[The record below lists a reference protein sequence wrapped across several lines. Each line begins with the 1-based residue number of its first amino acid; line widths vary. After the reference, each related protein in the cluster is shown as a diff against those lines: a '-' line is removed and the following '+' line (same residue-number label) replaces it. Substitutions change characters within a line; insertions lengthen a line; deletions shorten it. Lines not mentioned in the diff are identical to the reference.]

1 MTEHT
6 HTHAPSHPDGL
17 DGVKGKN
24 LLITIVLKIVLT
36 IAEVL
41 GGWFSGSLSLL
52 SEALHNLNDV
62 LSIVISWFAVNM
74 AEKEHDK
81 KNTFGYRRATIIAA
95 VINATLLI
103 ILSLFLFKEAY
114 FKFIQPEKINALLV
128 IVIAAIGI
136 VLNVVAV
143 CLLHKSSGADL
154 NMRAVYL
161 HFLSDAL
168 SSVGVLVGGIVIYY
182 FDAYW
187 IDPSLTVVIGIYIL
201 KESYEILKE
210 SVNILMQGTPER
222 VDIDEIAEEL
232 EKMDAIKNIH
242 HVHIWALD
250 EHTLF
255 FEAHVNLQN
264 DILVSELS
272 DVYGKLDHVLK
283 GRFGVTHLTIQ
294 FEYNCYEDAGRVID
308 KE

>member
-1 MTEHT
+1 MREDIQT
-6 HTHAPSHPDGL
+6 HSQPDGL

-24 LLITIVLKIVLT
+24 LLLTMVLKIVLT
-36 IAEVL
+36 IAEAL
-41 GGWFSGSLSLL
+41 GGWLSGSLSLL
-52 SEALHNLNDV
+52 SDALHNLSDV
-62 LSIVISWFAVNM
+62 LSIVISWFAVKM
-74 AEKEHDK
+74 AKKEHDK

-103 ILSLFLFKEAY
+103 IMSLFLFREAY

-136 VLNVVAV
+136 VLNAVAV
-143 CLLHKSSGADL
+143 YLLHKSSGDDL

-168 SSVGVLVGGIVIYY
+168 SSVGVMVGGLVIYF

-187 IDPSLTVVIGIYIL
+187 MDPLLTVLIGLYIL

-210 SVNILMQGTPER
+210 SANILMQGTPKT

-272 DVYGKLDHVLK
+272 DVYAKLEQVLK

-294 FEYNCYEDAGRVID
+294 FEYNCCEDVGRVLD

>member
-6 HTHAPSHPDGL
+6 HAHSHPDGL

-24 LLITIVLKIVLT
+24 LLITIALKLLLT
-36 IAEVL
+36 ITEGL

-52 SEALHNLNDV
+52 SDALHNLNDV
-62 LSIVISWFAVNM
+62 LSIVISWFAVKM

-103 ILSLFLFKEAY
+103 IMSLFLFREAY

-136 VLNVVAV
+136 VLNAVAV
-143 CLLHKSSGADL
+143 YLLHKSSGDDL

-168 SSVGVLVGGIVIYY
+168 SSVGVMVGGVVIYY
-182 FDAYW
+182 FNAYW
-187 IDPSLTVVIGIYIL
+187 IDPLLTVLIGLYIL

-210 SVNILMQGTPER
+210 STNILMQGTPKT

-264 DILVSELS
+264 DIWVSELS
-272 DVYGKLDHVLK
+272 AIYEKLEQVLK
-283 GRFGVTHLTIQ
+283 GHFGVTHLTIQ
-294 FEYNCYEDAGRVID
+294 FEYNCCEDAGRVLD

>member
-1 MTEHT
+1 MTE

-24 LLITIVLKIVLT
+24 LLITMVLKMILT
-36 IAEVL
+36 IAEGL
-41 GGWFSGSLSLL
+41 GGWVSGSLSLL
-52 SEALHNLNDV
+52 SDALHNLNDV
-62 LSIVISWFAVNM
+62 LSIVISWFAVKM

-103 ILSLFLFKEAY
+103 IMSLFLFREAY

-136 VLNVVAV
+136 VLNAVAV
-143 CLLHKSSGADL
+143 YLLHKSSGDDL

-168 SSVGVLVGGIVIYY
+168 SSVGVMVGGIVIYY

-187 IDPSLTVVIGIYIL
+187 IDPSLTVAIGLYIL

-210 SVNILMQGTPER
+210 STNILMQGTPKT

-232 EKMDAIKNIH
+232 EKLDAIKNIH

-272 DVYGKLDHVLK
+272 AIYEKLEQVLK
-283 GRFGVTHLTIQ
+283 GHFGVTHLTIQ
-294 FEYNCYEDAGRVID
+294 FEYNCCEDAGRVLD

>member
-6 HTHAPSHPDGL
+6 HVHSHPEGR

-24 LLITIVLKIVLT
+24 LLIAMVLKVALT
-36 IAEVL
+36 IAEAL
-41 GGWFSGSLSLL
+41 GGWLSGSLSLL
-52 SEALHNLNDV
+52 SDALHNLNDV
-62 LSIVISWFAVNM
+62 LSIVISYFAVKM

-103 ILSLFLFKEAY
+103 IMSLFLFREAY
-114 FKFIQPEKINALLV
+114 FKFLQPEKINALLV

-136 VLNVVAV
+136 ILNAVAV
-143 CLLHKSSGADL
+143 YLLHKNSGDDL

-168 SSVGVLVGGIVIYY
+168 SSVGVMVGGMVIYY
-182 FDAYW
+182 FEAYW
-187 IDPSLTVVIGIYIL
+187 IDPLLTVLIGLYIL
-201 KESYEILKE
+201 KESYEIVKE
-210 SVNILMQGTPER
+210 STNILMQGTPKT

-232 EKMDAIKNIH
+232 EKLDEIKNIH

-272 DVYGKLDHVLK
+272 AVYEKLEQLLK
-283 GRFGVTHLTIQ
+283 GHFGVTHLTIQ
-294 FEYNCYEDAGRVID
+294 FEYNCCEDAGRVLD

>member
-6 HTHAPSHPDGL
+6 HAPSQPDGL

-24 LLITIVLKIVLT
+24 LIITMVLKVVLT

-41 GGWFSGSLSLL
+41 GGWFSGSLALL
-52 SEALHNLNDV
+52 SDALHNLNDV
-62 LSIVISWFAVNM
+62 LSIVISWFAVKM
-74 AEKEHDK
+74 AEKKHDK

-103 ILSLFLFKEAY
+103 LMSLFLFREAY
-114 FKFIQPEKINALLV
+114 FKFIQPEKINALPV

-136 VLNVVAV
+136 VLNAV
-143 CLLHKSSGADL
+143 GVYLLHKSSDGDL

-161 HFLSDAL
+161 HFISDAL
-168 SSVGVLVGGIVIYY
+168 SSVGVMIGGIVIYY
-182 FDAYW
+182 FEAYW
-187 IDPSLTVVIGIYIL
+187 IDPTLTVLIGLYII

-210 SVNILMQGTPER
+210 SVNILMQGTPKT

-232 EKMDAIKNIH
+232 EKLDEIKDIH

-272 DVYGKLDHVLK
+272 DIYGKLEQALK

-294 FEYNCYEDAGRVID
+294 FEYNCCEDVGRVID

>member
-1 MTEHT
+1 M
-6 HTHAPSHPDGL
+6 
-17 DGVKGKN
+17 
-24 LLITIVLKIVLT
+24 VLKVALT
-36 IAEVL
+36 IAEAL
-41 GGWFSGSLSLL
+41 GGWLSGSLSLL
-52 SEALHNLNDV
+52 SDALHNLNDV
-62 LSIVISWFAVNM
+62 LSIVISYFAVKM

-103 ILSLFLFKEAY
+103 IMSLFLFREAY
-114 FKFIQPEKINALLV
+114 FKFLQPEKINALLV

-136 VLNVVAV
+136 ILNAVAV
-143 CLLHKSSGADL
+143 YLLHKNSGDDL

-168 SSVGVLVGGIVIYY
+168 SSVGVMVGGMVIYY
-182 FDAYW
+182 FEAYW
-187 IDPSLTVVIGIYIL
+187 IDPLLTVLIGLYIL
-201 KESYEILKE
+201 KESYEIVKE
-210 SVNILMQGTPER
+210 STNILMQGTPKT

-232 EKMDAIKNIH
+232 EKLDEIKNIH

-272 DVYGKLDHVLK
+272 AVYEKLEQLLK

-294 FEYNCYEDAGRVID
+294 FEYNCCEDAGRVLD

>member
-1 MTEHT
+1 MQWPYT
-6 HTHAPSHPDGL
+6 
-17 DGVKGKN
+17 
-24 LLITIVLKIVLT
+24 
-36 IAEVL
+36 
-41 GGWFSGSLSLL
+41 
-52 SEALHNLNDV
+52 
-62 LSIVISWFAVNM
+62 
-74 AEKEHDK
+74 
-81 KNTFGYRRATIIAA
+81 
-95 VINATLLI
+95 
-103 ILSLFLFKEAY
+103 
-114 FKFIQPEKINALLV
+114 
-128 IVIAAIGI
+128 
-136 VLNVVAV
+136 
-143 CLLHKSSGADL
+143 LLHKSSEADL

-168 SSVGVLVGGIVIYY
+168 SSVGVMVGGIVIYY

-187 IDPSLTVVIGIYIL
+187 IDPALTVLIGLYIL

-210 SVNILMQGTPER
+210 SANILMQGTPKT

-264 DILVSELS
+264 DIWVSELS
-272 DVYGKLDHVLK
+272 AIYEKLEQVLK
-283 GRFGVTHLTIQ
+283 GHFGVTHLTIQ
-294 FEYNCYEDAGRVID
+294 FEYNCCEDVGRVLD

>member
-1 MTEHT
+1 MTE
-6 HTHAPSHPDGL
+6 HTHAPSHPDGM

-24 LLITIVLKIVLT
+24 LLITIALKLLLT

-52 SEALHNLNDV
+52 SDALHNLNDV
-62 LSIVISWFAVNM
+62 LSIVISWFAVKM
-74 AEKEHDK
+74 AEKKHDK

-103 ILSLFLFKEAY
+103 IMSLFLFREAY

-136 VLNVVAV
+136 VLNAVAV
-143 CLLHKSSGADL
+143 YLLHKSSGDDL

-168 SSVGVLVGGIVIYY
+168 SSVGVIVGGVVIYY

-187 IDPSLTVVIGIYIL
+187 IDPLLTVLIGIYIL

-210 SVNILMQGTPER
+210 SANILMQGTPKT

-232 EKMDAIKNIH
+232 EKMDAIKDIH

-250 EHTLF
+250 ENTVF

-272 DVYGKLDHVLK
+272 DIYEKLEQVLK
-283 GRFGVTHLTIQ
+283 VRFGVTHLTIQ
-294 FEYNCYEDAGRVID
+294 FEYNCCDDAGRVID

>member
-6 HTHAPSHPDGL
+6 HAHSHPDGL

-24 LLITIVLKIVLT
+24 LLLTMVLKIVLT
-36 IAEVL
+36 IAEAM
-41 GGWFSGSLSLL
+41 GGWLSGSLSLL
-52 SEALHNLNDV
+52 SDSLHNLSDV
-62 LSIVISWFAVNM
+62 LSIVISWFAVKM
-74 AEKEHDK
+74 AAKEHDK

-103 ILSLFLFKEAY
+103 ILSLFLFREAY
-114 FKFIQPEKINALLV
+114 FKFIQPEKINALPV

-136 VLNVVAV
+136 VLNAV
-143 CLLHKSSGADL
+143 GVYLLHKNSGADL

-161 HFLSDAL
+161 HFLNDAL
-168 SSVGVLVGGIVIYY
+168 SSVGVMVGGIVIYY

-187 IDPSLTVVIGIYIL
+187 IDPLLTVLISIYIL

-210 SVNILMQGTPER
+210 SANILMQGTPKT
-222 VDIDEIAEEL
+222 VDIDEIAEEV
-232 EKMDAIKNIH
+232 EKLDAIKNIH

-272 DVYGKLDHVLK
+272 AVYEKLEQILK

-294 FEYNCYEDAGRVID
+294 FEYNCCEDVGRVLD

>member
-1 MTEHT
+1 M
-6 HTHAPSHPDGL
+6 
-17 DGVKGKN
+17 
-24 LLITIVLKIVLT
+24 VLKIVLT

-52 SEALHNLNDV
+52 SDALHNLNDV
-62 LSIVISWFAVNM
+62 LSIVISWFAVKM
-74 AEKEHDK
+74 AAKEHDK

-103 ILSLFLFKEAY
+103 IMSLFLFREAY

-136 VLNVVAV
+136 VLNAVAV
-143 CLLHKSSGADL
+143 YLLHKSSGDDL

-168 SSVGVLVGGIVIYY
+168 SSVGVMVGGIVIYY

-187 IDPSLTVVIGIYIL
+187 IDPALTVLIGLYIL

-210 SVNILMQGTPER
+210 SANILMQGTPKT

-264 DILVSELS
+264 DIWVSELS
-272 DVYGKLDHVLK
+272 AIYEKLEQVLK
-283 GRFGVTHLTIQ
+283 GHFGVTHLTIQ
-294 FEYNCYEDAGRVID
+294 FEYNCCEDVGRVLD

>member
-6 HTHAPSHPDGL
+6 HAHSHPDGL

-24 LLITIVLKIVLT
+24 LLITIALKIVLT

-52 SEALHNLNDV
+52 SDALHNLNDV
-62 LSIVISWFAVNM
+62 LSIVISWFAVKM
-74 AEKEHDK
+74 AAKEHDK

-103 ILSLFLFKEAY
+103 IMSLFLFRDAY

-128 IVIAAIGI
+128 IIIASIGI
-136 VLNVVAV
+136 VLNAVAV
-143 CLLHKSSGADL
+143 YLLHKSSEADL

-168 SSVGVLVGGIVIYY
+168 SSVGVMVGGLVIYF

-187 IDPSLTVVIGIYIL
+187 MDPLLTVLIGLYIL

-210 SVNILMQGTPER
+210 SANILMQGTPKT

-272 DVYGKLDHVLK
+272 DVYAKLEQVLK

-294 FEYNCYEDAGRVID
+294 FEYNCCEDVGRVLD

>member
-6 HTHAPSHPDGL
+6 HAHSHPDGL

-24 LLITIVLKIVLT
+24 LLITIALKLLLT
-36 IAEVL
+36 ITEGL

-52 SEALHNLNDV
+52 SDALHNLNDV
-62 LSIVISWFAVNM
+62 LSIVISWFAVKM

-103 ILSLFLFKEAY
+103 IMSLFLFREAY

-136 VLNVVAV
+136 VLNAVAV
-143 CLLHKSSGADL
+143 YLLHKSSGDDL

-168 SSVGVLVGGIVIYY
+168 SSVGVMVGGIVIYY

-187 IDPSLTVVIGIYIL
+187 IDPSLTVMIGLYIL

-210 SVNILMQGTPER
+210 STNILMQGTPKT

-264 DILVSELS
+264 DIWVSELS
-272 DVYGKLDHVLK
+272 AIYEKLEQVLK
-283 GRFGVTHLTIQ
+283 GHFGVTHLTIQ
-294 FEYNCYEDAGRVID
+294 FEYNCCEDAGRVLD

>member
-1 MTEHT
+1 M
-6 HTHAPSHPDGL
+6 
-17 DGVKGKN
+17 
-24 LLITIVLKIVLT
+24 VLKIVLT

-52 SEALHNLNDV
+52 SDALHNLNDA
-62 LSIVISWFAVNM
+62 LSIVISWFAVKM
-74 AEKEHDK
+74 AAKEHDK

-103 ILSLFLFKEAY
+103 IMSLFLFREAY

-128 IVIAAIGI
+128 IIIAAIGI
-136 VLNVVAV
+136 VLNAVAV
-143 CLLHKSSGADL
+143 YLLHKSSGDDL

-168 SSVGVLVGGIVIYY
+168 SSVGVMVGGIVIYY

-187 IDPSLTVVIGIYIL
+187 IDPALTVLIGLYIL

-210 SVNILMQGTPER
+210 STNILMQGTPKT

-272 DVYGKLDHVLK
+272 EVYEKLEQVLK

-294 FEYNCYEDAGRVID
+294 FEYNCCEDVGRVLD
-308 KE
+308 KG

>member
-6 HTHAPSHPDGL
+6 HEPSHPEGL

-24 LLITIVLKIVLT
+24 LLITMALKFLLT

-52 SEALHNLNDV
+52 SDALHNLNDV
-62 LSIVISWFAVNM
+62 LSIVISWFAVKM
-74 AEKEHDK
+74 AEKKHDK

-103 ILSLFLFKEAY
+103 IISLFLFREAY

-128 IVIAAIGI
+128 IVISSIGI
-136 VLNVVAV
+136 VLNAVAV
-143 CLLHKSSGADL
+143 YLLHKSSGDDL

-168 SSVGVLVGGIVIYY
+168 SSAGVMVGGIVIYY
-182 FDAYW
+182 LDAYW
-187 IDPSLTVVIGIYIL
+187 IDPLLTVLIGIYIL

-210 SVNILMQGTPER
+210 SMNILMQGTPET

-232 EKMDAIKNIH
+232 EKMDAIKDIH

-250 EHTLF
+250 EHTVF
-255 FEAHVNLQN
+255 FEAHVNLQK

-272 DVYGKLDHVLK
+272 DVYEKLEQVLK

-294 FEYNCYEDAGRVID
+294 FEYNCCDDVGRVLD

>member
-1 MTEHT
+1 MTEHA
-6 HTHAPSHPDGL
+6 HTHSHPDGM

-24 LLITIVLKIVLT
+24 LIITMVLKLLLT
-36 IAEVL
+36 VAEAL

-52 SEALHNLNDV
+52 SDALHNLNDV

-74 AEKEHDK
+74 AAKKHDK
-81 KNTFGYRRATIIAA
+81 NNTFGYRRATIIAA

-103 ILSLFLFKEAY
+103 IMSLFLFREAY

-136 VLNVVAV
+136 VLNAVAV
-143 CLLHKSSGADL
+143 YLLHKSSGADL

-168 SSVGVLVGGIVIYY
+168 SSVGVMVGGLVIYF

-187 IDPSLTVVIGIYIL
+187 MDPLLTVLIGLYIL

-210 SVNILMQGTPER
+210 SANILMQGTPKT

-272 DVYGKLDHVLK
+272 DVYAKLEQVLK

-294 FEYNCYEDAGRVID
+294 FEYNCCEDVGRVLD

>member
-6 HTHAPSHPDGL
+6 HAHSHPDGL

-24 LLITIVLKIVLT
+24 LLITIALKLLLT
-36 IAEVL
+36 ITEGL

-52 SEALHNLNDV
+52 SDALHNLNDV
-62 LSIVISWFAVNM
+62 LSIVISWFAVKM

-103 ILSLFLFKEAY
+103 IMSLFLFREAY

-136 VLNVVAV
+136 VLNAVAV
-143 CLLHKSSGADL
+143 YLLHKSSGDDL

-161 HFLSDAL
+161 HLLSDAL
-168 SSVGVLVGGIVIYY
+168 SSVGVMVGGVVIYY
-182 FDAYW
+182 FNAYW
-187 IDPSLTVVIGIYIL
+187 IDPLLTVLIGLYIL

-210 SVNILMQGTPER
+210 STNILMQGTPKT

-264 DILVSELS
+264 DIWVSELS
-272 DVYGKLDHVLK
+272 AIYEKLEQVLK
-283 GRFGVTHLTIQ
+283 GHFGVTHLTIQ
-294 FEYNCYEDAGRVID
+294 FEYNCCEDAGRVLD

>member
-6 HTHAPSHPDGL
+6 HAHSHPDGL

-24 LLITIVLKIVLT
+24 LLITIALKLLLT
-36 IAEVL
+36 ITEGL

-52 SEALHNLNDV
+52 SDALHNLNDV
-62 LSIVISWFAVNM
+62 LSIVISWFAVKM

-103 ILSLFLFKEAY
+103 IMSLFLFREAY

-136 VLNVVAV
+136 VLNAVAV
-143 CLLHKSSGADL
+143 YLLHKSSEADL

-168 SSVGVLVGGIVIYY
+168 SSVGVMVGGIVIYY

-187 IDPSLTVVIGIYIL
+187 IDPALTVLIGLYIL

-210 SVNILMQGTPER
+210 SANILMQGTPKT

-264 DILVSELS
+264 DIWVSELS
-272 DVYGKLDHVLK
+272 AIYEKLEQVLK
-283 GRFGVTHLTIQ
+283 GHFGVTHLTIQ
-294 FEYNCYEDAGRVID
+294 FEYNCCEDVGRVLD

>member
-6 HTHAPSHPDGL
+6 HAHSHPDGL

-24 LLITIVLKIVLT
+24 LLITIALKLLLT
-36 IAEVL
+36 ITEGL
-41 GGWFSGSLSLL
+41 GGWFSRSLSLL
-52 SEALHNLNDV
+52 SDALHNLNDV
-62 LSIVISWFAVNM
+62 LSIVISWFAVKM

-103 ILSLFLFKEAY
+103 IMSLFLFREAY

-128 IVIAAIGI
+128 IIIAAIGI
-136 VLNVVAV
+136 VLNAVAV
-143 CLLHKSSGADL
+143 YLLHKSSEADL

-168 SSVGVLVGGIVIYY
+168 SSVGVMVGGVVIYY

-187 IDPSLTVVIGIYIL
+187 IDPLLTVLIGMYIL

-210 SVNILMQGTPER
+210 SVNILMQGTPKT

-272 DVYGKLDHVLK
+272 DVYAKLEQVLK

-294 FEYNCYEDAGRVID
+294 FEYNCCEDVGRVLD

>member
-6 HTHAPSHPDGL
+6 HAHSHPDGL

-24 LLITIVLKIVLT
+24 LLITIALKIVLT

-52 SEALHNLNDV
+52 SDALHTLNDV
-62 LSIVISWFAVNM
+62 LSIVISWFAVKM
-74 AEKEHDK
+74 AAKEHDK

-103 ILSLFLFKEAY
+103 IMSLFLFREAY

-136 VLNVVAV
+136 VLNAVAV
-143 CLLHKSSGADL
+143 YLLHKSSGDDL

-168 SSVGVLVGGIVIYY
+168 SSVGVMVGGVVIYY
-182 FDAYW
+182 FNAYW
-187 IDPSLTVVIGIYIL
+187 IDPLLTVLIGLYIL

-210 SVNILMQGTPER
+210 SANILMQGTPKT

-272 DVYGKLDHVLK
+272 DVYAKLEQVLK

-294 FEYNCYEDAGRVID
+294 FEYNCCEDVGRVLD

>member
-6 HTHAPSHPDGL
+6 HAHSHPGGL

-24 LLITIVLKIVLT
+24 LIITMVLKIVLT

-52 SEALHNLNDV
+52 SDALHNLNDV
-62 LSIVISWFAVNM
+62 LSIVISWFAVKM
-74 AEKEHDK
+74 AAKEHDK

-103 ILSLFLFKEAY
+103 IMSLFLFREAY

-136 VLNVVAV
+136 VLNAVAV
-143 CLLHKSSGADL
+143 YLLHKSSGDDL

-168 SSVGVLVGGIVIYY
+168 SSVGVMVGGIVIYY

-187 IDPSLTVVIGIYIL
+187 IDPLLTVLIGVYIL

-210 SVNILMQGTPER
+210 SANILMQGTPKT

-272 DVYGKLDHVLK
+272 DVYEKLEQVLK

-294 FEYNCYEDAGRVID
+294 FEYNCCEDVGRVLD

>member
-1 MTEHT
+1 M
-6 HTHAPSHPDGL
+6 
-17 DGVKGKN
+17 
-24 LLITIVLKIVLT
+24 VLKIVLT
-36 IAEVL
+36 IAEAL
-41 GGWFSGSLSLL
+41 GGWLSGSLSLL
-52 SEALHNLNDV
+52 SDALHNLSDV
-62 LSIVISWFAVNM
+62 LSIVISWFAVKM
-74 AEKEHDK
+74 AAKEHDK

-103 ILSLFLFKEAY
+103 IMSLFLFREAY

-136 VLNVVAV
+136 VLNAVAV
-143 CLLHKSSGADL
+143 YLLHKSSGDDL

-168 SSVGVLVGGIVIYY
+168 SSVGVMVGGIVIYY

-187 IDPSLTVVIGIYIL
+187 IDPSLTVMIGLYIL

-210 SVNILMQGTPER
+210 STNILMQGTPKT

-272 DVYGKLDHVLK
+272 DVYAKLEQVLK

-294 FEYNCYEDAGRVID
+294 FEYNCCEDVGRVLD

>member
-6 HTHAPSHPDGL
+6 HAHSHPDGL

-24 LLITIVLKIVLT
+24 LLITIALKLLLT
-36 IAEVL
+36 ITEGL

-52 SEALHNLNDV
+52 SDALHNLNDV
-62 LSIVISWFAVNM
+62 LSIVISWFAVKM

-103 ILSLFLFKEAY
+103 IMSLFLFREAY

-128 IVIAAIGI
+128 IIIASIGI
-136 VLNVVAV
+136 VLNAMAV
-143 CLLHKSSGADL
+143 YLLHKSSEADL

-168 SSVGVLVGGIVIYY
+168 SSVGVMVGGVVIYY

-187 IDPSLTVVIGIYIL
+187 IDPLLTVLIGMYIL

-210 SVNILMQGTPER
+210 SVNILMQGTPKT

-272 DVYGKLDHVLK
+272 EVYEKLEQVLK

-294 FEYNCYEDAGRVID
+294 FEYNCCEDVGRVLD

>member
-6 HTHAPSHPDGL
+6 HAHSHPDGL

-24 LLITIVLKIVLT
+24 LLITIALKIVLT

-52 SEALHNLNDV
+52 SDALHNLNDV
-62 LSIVISWFAVNM
+62 LSIVISWFAVKM
-74 AEKEHDK
+74 AAKEHDK

-103 ILSLFLFKEAY
+103 IMSLFLFREAY

-136 VLNVVAV
+136 VLNAVAV
-143 CLLHKSSGADL
+143 YLLHKSSGDDL

-168 SSVGVLVGGIVIYY
+168 SSVGVMVGGIVIYY

-187 IDPSLTVVIGIYIL
+187 IDPALTVLIGLYIL

-210 SVNILMQGTPER
+210 SANILMQGTPKT

-264 DILVSELS
+264 DIWVSELS
-272 DVYGKLDHVLK
+272 AIYEKLEQVLK
-283 GRFGVTHLTIQ
+283 GHFGVTHLTIQ
-294 FEYNCYEDAGRVID
+294 FEYNCCEDVGRVLD

>member
-6 HTHAPSHPDGL
+6 HAHSHPDGL

-24 LLITIVLKIVLT
+24 LLITIALKLLLT
-36 IAEVL
+36 ITEGL

-52 SEALHNLNDV
+52 SDALHNLNDV
-62 LSIVISWFAVNM
+62 LSIVISWFAVKM

-103 ILSLFLFKEAY
+103 IMSLFLFREAY

-128 IVIAAIGI
+128 IIIASIGI
-136 VLNVVAV
+136 VLNAVAV
-143 CLLHKSSGADL
+143 YLLHKSSEADL

-168 SSVGVLVGGIVIYY
+168 SSVGVMVGGLVIYF

-187 IDPSLTVVIGIYIL
+187 IDPLLTVLIGLYIL

-210 SVNILMQGTPER
+210 SANILMQGTPKT

-272 DVYGKLDHVLK
+272 DVYAKLEQLLK

-294 FEYNCYEDAGRVID
+294 FEYNCCEDAGRVLD

>member
-6 HTHAPSHPDGL
+6 HAHSHPDGR
-17 DGVKGKN
+17 DGVKEKN
-24 LLITIVLKIVLT
+24 LLIAMVLKIALT
-36 IAEVL
+36 IAEAL

-52 SEALHNLNDV
+52 SDALHNLNDV
-62 LSIVISWFAVNM
+62 LSIVISYFAVKM

-81 KNTFGYRRATIIAA
+81 KNTLGYRRATIIAA

-103 ILSLFLFKEAY
+103 IMSLVLFREAY
-114 FKFIQPEKINALLV
+114 FKFLQPEKINALLV

-136 VLNVVAV
+136 ILNAVAV
-143 CLLHKSSGADL
+143 YLLHKNSGDDL

-168 SSVGVLVGGIVIYY
+168 SSLGVMVGGMVIYY
-182 FDAYW
+182 FETYW
-187 IDPSLTVVIGIYIL
+187 IDPLLTVLIGLYIL
-201 KESYEILKE
+201 KESYEILQE
-210 SVNILMQGTPER
+210 SANILMQGTPKT

-232 EKMDAIKNIH
+232 EKLDAIKNIH

-250 EHTLF
+250 EHTIF
-255 FEAHVNLQN
+255 FEAHANLQN

-272 DVYGKLDHVLK
+272 DIYKQLEQVLK

-294 FEYNCYEDAGRVID
+294 FEYNCCEDVGRVVD

>member
-1 MTEHT
+1 MQWPYT
-6 HTHAPSHPDGL
+6 
-17 DGVKGKN
+17 
-24 LLITIVLKIVLT
+24 
-36 IAEVL
+36 
-41 GGWFSGSLSLL
+41 
-52 SEALHNLNDV
+52 
-62 LSIVISWFAVNM
+62 
-74 AEKEHDK
+74 
-81 KNTFGYRRATIIAA
+81 
-95 VINATLLI
+95 
-103 ILSLFLFKEAY
+103 
-114 FKFIQPEKINALLV
+114 
-128 IVIAAIGI
+128 
-136 VLNVVAV
+136 
-143 CLLHKSSGADL
+143 LLHKSSGDDL

-168 SSVGVLVGGIVIYY
+168 SSVGVMVGGIVIYY

-187 IDPSLTVVIGIYIL
+187 IDPALTVLIGLYIL

-210 SVNILMQGTPER
+210 SANILMQGTPKT

-232 EKMDAIKNIH
+232 EKMDAIKNIY

-272 DVYGKLDHVLK
+272 DVYAKLEQLLK

-294 FEYNCYEDAGRVID
+294 FEYNCCEDAGRVLD

>member
-1 MTEHT
+1 MTE

-24 LLITIVLKIVLT
+24 LLITMVLKMILT
-36 IAEVL
+36 IAEGL
-41 GGWFSGSLSLL
+41 GGWVSGSLSLL
-52 SEALHNLNDV
+52 SDALHNLNDV

-74 AEKEHDK
+74 AAKEHDK

-103 ILSLFLFKEAY
+103 IMSLFLFREAY

-136 VLNVVAV
+136 VLNAVAV
-143 CLLHKSSGADL
+143 YLLHKSSEADL

-168 SSVGVLVGGIVIYY
+168 SSVGVMVGGLVIYF
-182 FDAYW
+182 FDANW
-187 IDPSLTVVIGIYIL
+187 IDPLLTVLIGLYIL

-210 SVNILMQGTPER
+210 SANILMQGTPKT

-250 EHTLF
+250 EYTLF

-272 DVYGKLDHVLK
+272 DVYEKLEQVLK

-294 FEYNCYEDAGRVID
+294 FEYNCCEDVGRVLD

>member
-1 MTEHT
+1 MTK
-6 HTHAPSHPDGL
+6 HTHAHSHPDGL
-17 DGVKGKN
+17 GGVKGKN
-24 LLITIVLKIVLT
+24 LLITIALKIVLT

-52 SEALHNLNDV
+52 SDALHNLNDV
-62 LSIVISWFAVNM
+62 LSIVISWFAVKM
-74 AEKEHDK
+74 AAKEHDK

-103 ILSLFLFKEAY
+103 IMSLFLFREAY

-136 VLNVVAV
+136 VLNAVAV
-143 CLLHKSSGADL
+143 YLLHKSSGDDL

-168 SSVGVLVGGIVIYY
+168 SSVGVMVGGIVIYY

-187 IDPSLTVVIGIYIL
+187 IDPALTVLIGLYIL

-210 SVNILMQGTPER
+210 SANILMQGTPKT

-264 DILVSELS
+264 DIWVSELS
-272 DVYGKLDHVLK
+272 AIYEKLEQVLK
-283 GRFGVTHLTIQ
+283 GHFGVTHLTIQ
-294 FEYNCYEDAGRVID
+294 FEYNCCEDVGRVLD